1 MFIVYYVSWINWTS
15 LRLHYGRHPS
25 NEMVNNVV

>member
-1 MFIVYYVSWINWTS
+1 VSWINWTS